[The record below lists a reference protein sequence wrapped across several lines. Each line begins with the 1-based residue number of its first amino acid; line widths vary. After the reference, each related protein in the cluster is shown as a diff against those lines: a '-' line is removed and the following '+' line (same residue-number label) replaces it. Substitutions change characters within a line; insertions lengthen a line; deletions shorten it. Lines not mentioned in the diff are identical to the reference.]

1 MRTGGML
8 PAGCMP
14 RWPAAC
20 LLIASLI
27 ACEQVGCRLHTLDR
41 SNCPLFDG
49 PAPLDAAVDAR
60 AEATFNAMMDQ
71 ASEQRSVRKGTR
83 TMHADCGSLRLIAF
97 VAPGLGAALGAKG
110 YANDACGP
118 DE

>member
-1 MRTGGML
+1 MRAGWL
-8 PAGCMP
+8 PPSLHADGIP
-14 RWPAAC
+14 HC

-71 ASEQRSVRKGTR
+71 ASEQRSVRKGMR
-83 TMHADCGSLRLIAF
+83 TMHADCG
-97 VAPGLGAALGAKG
+97 
-110 YANDACGP
+110 
-118 DE
+118 